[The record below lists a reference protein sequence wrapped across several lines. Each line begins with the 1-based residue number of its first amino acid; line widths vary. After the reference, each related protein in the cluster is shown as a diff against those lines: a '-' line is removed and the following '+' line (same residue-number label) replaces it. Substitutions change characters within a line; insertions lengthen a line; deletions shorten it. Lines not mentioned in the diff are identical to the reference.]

1 MNNRKEY
8 EKFFNDLKDIGIET
22 YDIQYNDGYWVEDEK
37 DCNVSFKIKG
47 IKGWIFGA
55 WKKNPDDWDSQHKLP
70 YHLVVF
76 CQYERF
82 LDKFKPSRSSF
93 PTDIHLSVYVGEPE
107 KDEVRSYFDTWK
119 FEEVVTFMKKY
130 PAVAFC
136 CYDLYDYVPLW
147 KARLIMFN
155 HIIRDI
161 IFKYKENRLQKN
173 IIKYCRILKNLG
185 LVDYAYRKDRLNE
198 SSHINDYYYVYTK
211 NKFAYR
217 ICKHLEKRIHY
228 FLSIGSFWI
237 YTDELEWRLGCLE
250 SYLDKDLSDIEK
262 LNLLKDLKEEM
273 EVCEELSY

>member
-22 YDIQYNDGYWVEDEK
+22 YDIQYNDGYLVEDEK

-47 IKGWIFGA
+47 VKGWIFGA
-55 WKKNPDDWDSQHKLP
+55 WKIKPDDWDSQHNLP
-70 YHLVVF
+70 YHLIVF

-93 PTDIHLSVYVGEPE
+93 PIDVHIASYICEPE
-107 KDEVRSYFDTWK
+107 KGEKRSYFDLWK

-136 CYDLYDYVPLW
+136 CYDLYDYIPLW

-155 HIIRDI
+155 QVTRDI
-161 IFKYKENRLQKN
+161 IFKYRENRLQRKL
-173 IIKYCRILKNLG
+173 IKYCRFFKKLG
-185 LVDYAYRKDRLNE
+185 WIDYAYRKDTLNE
-198 SSHINDYYYVYTK
+198 GMHINDYYYVYTK
-211 NKFAYR
+211 NRLAHF
-217 ICKHLEKRIHY
+217 ICHKIELKVKY
-228 FLSIGSFWI
+228 FLSIGCFWI

-250 SYLDKDLSDIEK
+250 SYLTEEPTDGEKSDIINE
-262 LNLLKDLKEEM
+262 LKEEM
-273 EVCEELSY
+273 ENCEELSY